1 MANLE
6 RRILNLETT
15 RGPQDKLDGVSAAE
29 LTRRINDRMNKL
41 NEQYPDWFKKLL
53 NDPGESAQNTVRR
66 MAMLGFLTPEQSMMA
81 RRHSAT
87 KRPGATQIMPTTL
100 WIPA

>member
-29 LTRRINDRMNKL
+29 LQERITDRINRL
-41 NEQYPDWFKKLL
+41 NEQRPDWFEALIS
-53 NDPGESAQNTVRR
+53 DPNNPFPEMVRR
-66 MAMLGFLTPEQSMMA
+66 LAMLGFLTPKQNLML

-87 KRPGATQIMPTTL
+87 KRPGVTDAI
-100 WIPA
+100 